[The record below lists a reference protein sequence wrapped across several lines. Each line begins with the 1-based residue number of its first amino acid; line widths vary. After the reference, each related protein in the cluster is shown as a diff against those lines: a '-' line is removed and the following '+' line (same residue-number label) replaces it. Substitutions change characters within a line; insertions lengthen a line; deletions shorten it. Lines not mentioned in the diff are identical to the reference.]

1 MDNFHMKKLVLVGA
15 VLVAVAVVA
24 VLVIGSNI
32 GSIVKK
38 GVETVGPKI
47 TGTSITLG
55 GVELSPSSG
64 SGTIKD
70 FVLGNP
76 EGYKSAYAIRLGEAT
91 LEVDPKSVLS
101 DKIHIKR
108 VAVTNPEITIEGGLG
123 DNNLKKIL
131 ANIDAFT
138 ASEKSQPASD
148 SGSKKKLQVD
158 DFLLSGAKVDVKFAI
173 LGGKGLSV
181 PLPDIH
187 LSNLGA
193 GGDGITAGEL
203 TKTVFNSVFEQVIPA
218 VTKQLGQLGTLGK
231 DLGKGA
237 VDGAK
242 GAVDKATK
250 GLGDLFKKK

>member
-1 MDNFHMKKLVLVGA
+1 MKKLVLVGA
-15 VLVAVAVVA
+15 VLVAVTVVA
-24 VLVIGSNI
+24 VLVIGSNL

-70 FVLGNP
+70 LVLGNP

-123 DNNLKKIL
+123 ENNLKKIL

-158 DFLLSGAKVDVKFAI
+158 DFLLSGAKVDVKFGI

-187 LSNLGA
+187 LSNLGT

-218 VTKQLGQLGTLGK
+218 VTRQLTQLGNLGK
-231 DLGKGA
+231 DLGNGA

>member
-1 MDNFHMKKLVLVGA
+1 MKKLALVAA
-15 VLVAVAVVA
+15 VLLFVAAVAIFVV
-24 VLVIGSNI
+24 GSNI
-32 GSIVKK
+32 GTIVKK

-76 EGYKSAYAIRLGEAT
+76 EGYKSAFAIRLGEAT
-91 LEVDPKSVLS
+91 LEVDPRSVLS

-108 VAVTNPEITIEGGLG
+108 VAVSNPEITIEGGLG

-138 ASEKSQPASD
+138 ASEKSQPATE

-158 DFLLSGAKVDVKFAI
+158 DFLLSGAKVEVKFSM

-187 LSNLGA
+187 LTNLGA
-193 GGDGITAGEL
+193 SGDGITAGEL

-218 VTKQLGQLGTLGK
+218 VTKQLAQIGN
-231 DLGKGA
+231 LGKGA
-237 VDGAK
+237 VEGVG

>member
-1 MDNFHMKKLVLVGA
+1 MKKLALVAA
-15 VLVAVAVVA
+15 VLLVVAAVAIFVV
-24 VLVIGSNI
+24 GSNI
-32 GSIVKK
+32 GTIVKK

-76 EGYKSAYAIRLGEAT
+76 EGYKSAFAIRLGEAT
-91 LEVDPKSVLS
+91 LEVDPRSVLS

-108 VAVTNPEITIEGGLG
+108 VAVSNPEITIEGGLG

-138 ASEKSQPASD
+138 ASEKSQPATE

-158 DFLLSGAKVDVKFAI
+158 DFLLSGAKVEVKFSM

-187 LSNLGA
+187 LTNLGA
-193 GGDGITAGEL
+193 SGDGITAGEL

-218 VTKQLGQLGTLGK
+218 VTKQLAQIGN
-231 DLGKGA
+231 LGKGA
-237 VDGAK
+237 VEGVG

>member
-1 MDNFHMKKLVLVGA
+1 MKKLALVAA
-15 VLVAVAVVA
+15 VLLVVAAVALFVV
-24 VLVIGSNI
+24 GSNI
-32 GSIVKK
+32 GTIVKK

-47 TGTSITLG
+47 TGTPITLG

-76 EGYKSAYAIRLGEAT
+76 EGYKSAFAIRLGEAT
-91 LEVDPKSVLS
+91 LEVDPRSVLS

-108 VAVTNPEITIEGGLG
+108 VAVSNPEITIEGGLG

-138 ASEKSQPASD
+138 ASEKSKPASD
-148 SGSKKKLQVD
+148 SGSTKKLQVD
-158 DFLLSGAKVDVKFAI
+158 DFLLSGAKVDVKFSI

-193 GGDGITAGEL
+193 SGDGITAGEL
-203 TKTVFNSVFEQVIPA
+203 TKTIFNSVFEQVIPA
-218 VTKQLGQLGTLGK
+218 VTKQLGQIGN
-231 DLGKGA
+231 LGKGA
-237 VDGAK
+237 VEGVG

>member
-1 MDNFHMKKLVLVGA
+1 MKKFAVFGGALVVGIVVAVVLVG
-15 VLVAVAVVA
+15 
-24 VLVIGSNI
+24 SNL
-32 GSIVKK
+32 GGIVKK

-47 TGTSITLG
+47 TGTPLTLG

-76 EGYKSAYAIRLGEAT
+76 EGYQSAYAIRIGEAT

-108 VAVTNPEITIEGGLG
+108 VAVSNPQITIEGGLG

-138 ASEKSQPASD
+138 ASEKKSGDTGGGSQ
-148 SGSKKKLQVD
+148 KKLQVD
-158 DFLLSGAKVDVKFAI
+158 DFVLTGAKVDVKFAI

-181 PLPDIH
+181 PLPEIH
-187 LSNLGA
+187 LTNLGT
-193 GGDGITAGEL
+193 GGDGITAGDL
-203 TKTVFNSVFEQVIPA
+203 TKKVFGAVFEQVIPA
-218 VTKQLGQLGTLGK
+218 VTSQLGNLGN
-231 DLGKGA
+231 LGKGA

-242 GAVDKATK
+242 GTVDKATK
-250 GLGDLFKKK
+250 GLGELFKKK